1 MTKVAINGF
10 GRIGR
15 TVLREAL
22 LRNENIEF
30 VAINELADPATITPV
45 LKYDSVHGAFPGE
58 VSFADGYI
66 SIAGKKIKVY
76 SERDPGALP
85 WKELGVDVVIES
97 TGVFRKR
104 EQIEKH
110 LQAGA
115 KKVILTVPAK
125 DELDATIVLG
135 VNDDTLKP
143 EHKLLSNASCTTN
156 CSAPMVK
163 VIEDNFGIE
172 RGFLLTIHAYTLDQ
186 RLLDFPHSDPRRARA
201 AAYSVIPTSTGAAKA
216 IGKVIPALK
225 GKLDGVA
232 HRVPVPDGSISEL
245 TLQLKRNV
253 TVEEV
258 NAVMKKAADTFLKGI
273 MEYTADPIVSI
284 DIVGNRHSV
293 IFDSGLTNV
302 VDGSFLKISGW
313 YDNEIGYSNRV
324 IDLVLKVG

>member
-22 LRNENIEF
+22 LRGENIEF

-45 LKYDSVHGAFPGE
+45 LKYDSVHGTFPGE

-66 SIAGKKIKVY
+66 TIGGKKIKVY

-135 VNDDTLKP
+135 VNDETLKP
-143 EHKLLSNASCTTN
+143 DDKLLSNASCTTN
-156 CSAPMVK
+156 CAAPMVK

-172 RGFLLTIHAYTLDQ
+172 RGFLLTIHAYTSDQ

-216 IGKVIPALK
+216 IGKVIPAMK

-232 HRVPVPDGSISEL
+232 HRVPVPDGSLTEL
-245 TLQLKRNV
+245 ALQLKRNV

-258 NAVMKKAADTFLKGI
+258 NAVMKKASETYLKGI

-324 IDLVLKVG
+324 IDLVIKVG